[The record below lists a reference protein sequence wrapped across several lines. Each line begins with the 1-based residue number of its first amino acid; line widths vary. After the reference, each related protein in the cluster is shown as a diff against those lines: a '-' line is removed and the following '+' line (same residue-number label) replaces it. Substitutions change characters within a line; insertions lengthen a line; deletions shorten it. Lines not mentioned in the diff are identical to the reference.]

1 MLQKGADTTEF
12 GIFDQVDKGTLR
24 TIDVTRDVVDRVA
37 RPGGEPVDVVEEDA
51 VFEQDVCQSAGV
63 ARTHAATLEDK
74 GGVEHVA
81 CQVRL
86 HGAIVALQLASET
99 KLAGA
104 PLSYHG
110 RMDERITELAGYR
123 VRVVRR
129 KGMRNIRLRVEGDG
143 SLVVS
148 APPSATIGEMR
159 DAVERNG
166 AWIERQRNRLAKSPM
181 AQAAYASDEDKRV
194 WRVTVEGAVAPLL
207 EIWEP
212 IIGVRVKKLAF
223 RNMKSC
229 WGSCQPATGRVCI
242 NTRLVLYPPRC
253 LEYVVVHELVHML
266 EPSHNARFHELMD
279 GFLPDWRERR
289 KLLR

>member
-1 MLQKGADTTEF
+1 
-12 GIFDQVDKGTLR
+12 
-24 TIDVTRDVVDRVA
+24 
-37 RPGGEPVDVVEEDA
+37 
-51 VFEQDVCQSAGV
+51 
-63 ARTHAATLEDK
+63 
-74 GGVEHVA
+74 
-81 CQVRL
+81 
-86 HGAIVALQLASET
+86 
-99 KLAGA
+99 
-104 PLSYHG
+104 
-110 RMDERITELAGYR
+110 MDERITELAGYR

-166 AWIERQRNRLAKSPM
+166 AWIGRQRDRLAESPM
-181 AQAAYASDEDKRV
+181 AQAAYASDEDKRA
-194 WRVTVEGAVAPLL
+194 WRVIVEGAVAPLL
-207 EIWEP
+207 EMWEP

-223 RNMKSC
+223 RNMKSR

-242 NTRLVLYPPRC
+242 NTRLALYPPRC